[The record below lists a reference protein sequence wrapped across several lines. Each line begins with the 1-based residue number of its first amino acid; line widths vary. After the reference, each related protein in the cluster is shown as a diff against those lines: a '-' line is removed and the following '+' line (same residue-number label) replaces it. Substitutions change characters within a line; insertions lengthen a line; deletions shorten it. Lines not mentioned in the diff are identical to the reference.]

1 MSIHRRPES
10 SNQKTEKRWGV
21 TFRAIVILR
30 KSYFYFV
37 LFFMYIVDR
46 EKTPL
51 CSNKFFP
58 EHSGA
63 PGTTIIKKNCAA
75 VPSFSLQGKKDKMRE
90 IESSKQTFVTLNLIS
105 ANTYKSGV
113 FVGPFF

>member
-1 MSIHRRPES
+1 
-10 SNQKTEKRWGV
+10 
-21 TFRAIVILR
+21 
-30 KSYFYFV
+30 
-37 LFFMYIVDR
+37 MYIVDR

-113 FVGPFF
+113 FVGPFFRQKWVSLRRLHVFETVLRISGRF